1 MNYNELKQ
9 NYPQA
14 FDQFVNWYRKYFDLS
29 MFSGFPKLDL
39 GLLEQIISDD
49 DSNLTRDLYEFFD
62 GNAIYISVEIQRNMV
77 SHKIYF
83 LYYLREGEIDTMDDY
98 MVGLIQYPNRA
109 KAEEAAFVA
118 AFEILEQQLNKT
130 LTREGD

>member
-14 FDQFVNWYRKYFDLS
+14 FDQFVNWYRKYF
-29 MFSGFPKLDL
+29 GVAKVDL
-39 GLLEQIISDD
+39 GLLEKIITDD
-49 DSNLTRDLYEFFD
+49 ESNFTRDLYEFFD
-62 GNAIYISVEIQRNMV
+62 GAAIYISVEIQRNIV

-83 LYYLREGEIDTMDDY
+83 LYFLREGEVDMRDDY

-109 KAEEAAFVA
+109 KAEDAAFVA

>member
-49 DSNLTRDLYEFFD
+49 NSNLTRDLYDFFD
-62 GNAIYISVEIQRNMV
+62 SEKVYVGVWPERDFVKKSIVFMYSITNGKQHHILNDDTVYIAS
-77 SHKIYF
+77 Y
-83 LYYLREGEIDTMDDY
+83 DT
-98 MVGLIQYPNRA
+98 RTE
-109 KAEEAAFVA
+109 AEEAAFTK
-118 AFEILEQQLNKT
+118 AFEILEQQLNK
-130 LTREGD
+130 

>member
-9 NYPQA
+9 NYPKA

-29 MFSGFPKLDL
+29 MFSGFAKVGL
-39 GLLEQIISDD
+39 GLLEQIIAND

-62 GNAIYISVEIQRNMV
+62 GNGIYISVEIQRNIV

-83 LYYLREGEIDTMDDY
+83 LYFLREGEVDMRDDY
-98 MVGLIQYPNRA
+98 MVGLIQYSSRTE
-109 KAEEAAFVA
+109 AEEAAFLT
-118 AFEILEQQLNKT
+118 AFEILEQQLNNNK
-130 LTREGD
+130 L